1 MSETLSQRSGG
12 SGRRY
17 KSVNRGSSVDDSL
30 FAGPKKGERKRIP
43 PNACVITAAELEKIK
58 SRATFKSDEEIRR
71 EKEANDHVLQE
82 KKKAAKLRKA
92 KMIQLEAEAKKKIKK
107 TDIEIE
113 NLAREET
120 IRNLAQDKL
129 EKNNDLVKTLTA
141 LGARAEAFTIR
152 DMQRNDKDIAE
163 QKEREY
169 NEHMDMLMEIDRLK
183 DLQRREEEDAAKL
196 VKRHQ
201 NREIMMAQMEDKR
214 RRKIIAEEAREQENQ
229 AMLALI
235 KKYEEDDYQASLRR
249 KEEIRL
255 AKIEIKNANENA
267 IAAKQAIKD
276 REKEEVR
283 MILEYQAK
291 KDAELRAR
299 EMEEEEKA
307 KAMKERQA
315 KLLEQQEKSQN
326 KQAEIDE
333 LRARRAAE
341 EKERI
346 ARTRELEEAEKRR
359 NDMIEL
365 KEARRI
371 QAEQKKS
378 LLSREAGLQQKEYEA
393 AVQYN
398 IRIAEREKAEAD
410 KKKRLA
416 LEHREAIMSQI
427 AEAED
432 KRRRSR
438 NEKYEEGRKL
448 KQEFAA
454 ERAKLETIRDHMV
467 SEMRK
472 KGVSD
477 KYLTEMVSADI
488 QKLQMR

>member
-1 MSETLSQRSGG
+1 
-12 SGRRY
+12 
-17 KSVNRGSSVDDSL
+17 
-30 FAGPKKGERKRIP
+30 
-43 PNACVITAAELEKIK
+43 
-58 SRATFKSDEEIRR
+58 
-71 EKEANDHVLQE
+71 
-82 KKKAAKLRKA
+82 
-92 KMIQLEAEAKKKIKK
+92 
-107 TDIEIE
+107 
-113 NLAREET
+113 
-120 IRNLAQDKL
+120 
-129 EKNNDLVKTLTA
+129 
-141 LGARAEAFTIR
+141 
-152 DMQRNDKDIAE
+152 MQRKDKDIAE

-183 DLQRREEEDAAKL
+183 DLQRREQDEQLK
-196 VKRHQ
+196 VSKRHQ
-201 NREIMMAQMEDKR
+201 NREIMMTQMEDKIK
-214 RRKIIAEEAREQENQ
+214 RKMLAEEAREQENQ

-235 KKYEEDDYQASLRR
+235 KKYEEDDYEASLKR

-255 AKIEIKNANENA
+255 AKIEIKEANEKA
-267 IAAKQAIKD
+267 IADKQAIKD

-299 EMEEEEKA
+299 EMEEAEKA
-307 KAMKERQA
+307 RIMKERQA

-326 KQAEIDE
+326 KQAELDE

-346 ARTRELEEAEKRR
+346 ARQRELEEAEKRK

-378 LLSREAGLQQKEYEA
+378 LLSKEAGLRHREYEA
-393 AVQYN
+393 ALQYN
-398 IRIAEREKAEAD
+398 MKIAAREQAEAD

-416 LEHREAIMSQI
+416 MEHREAIMQQI
-427 AEAED
+427 SEAED
-432 KRRRSR
+432 RRRRAR

-467 SEMRK
+467 KEMAK
-472 KGVSD
+472 KGVSE
-477 KYLTEMVSADI
+477 KYLTEMLSADI